1 MFDTG
6 QETEKA
12 GYANAFASRSEK
24 VKGGIANIILETKPI
39 FIEEISRKEI
49 PIPAGLAAVTG
60 YAWSDNIGW
69 ISFNPSYGGV
79 FYDKKNQASF
89 PVTPGATISAG

>member
-12 GYANAFASRSEK
+12 GYANAFASRSEE

-39 FIEEISRKEI
+39 FIEEISRKRDTYSRRVSRRHW
-49 PIPAGLAAVTG
+49 LRLVRQ
-60 YAWSDNIGW
+60 YRL
-69 ISFNPSYGGV
+69 
-79 FYDKKNQASF
+79 DKF
-89 PVTPGATISAG
+89 